1 MDPTPENLAQL
12 RSERIAR
19 ARTMDPELKIMAGPR
34 LFALAVEAMRAGI
47 RLQNPNAT
55 DAEIMAIV
63 RDLTPR
69 AAAPDPKTRA
79 GQPAATRAGKPAQ
92 KKYRQR

>member
-12 RSERIAR
+12 RRERIER
-19 ARTMDPELKIMAGPR
+19 ARRMPPELKILAGPR

-55 DAEIMAIV
+55 EAEIMAII
-63 RDLTPR
+63 
-69 AAAPDPKTRA
+69 
-79 GQPAATRAGKPAQ
+79 
-92 KKYRQR
+92 RQRLEKKRKREEISF